1 MPYVTQW
8 YHLYQWLLVTLLVLW
23 DKCAIQIYGVKGVGG
38 ILLNAISE
46 TNPDHDLAMAALA
59 FYTIIGLATTLVVDL
74 SYGIVDPRIRMGAK

>member
-1 MPYVTQW
+1 MEAFKDDFFKG
-8 YHLYQWLLVTLLVLW
+8 LSFRECIFGGSALLV
-23 DKCAIQIYGVKGVGG
+23 GVGG